1 MLYGEYRCTFRFRN
15 LQCENRIRNKGL
27 LNLSRPEQTVQGS
40 KETALRQ
47 HPINFPIF
55 RIVIS
60 SLNESKEHGKRNNS
74 HHQQRPKRADYRGCD
89 IDNAAA
95 FLAPHTYHRKD
106 QAQQDKNDIG
116 SGPSGSD
123 SVRQRNV
130 QDRWG
135 KSRQRQDAHNER
147 SDAD

>member
-1 MLYGEYRCTFRFRN
+1 MLFLTDVDHVSFEKANETRQNN
-15 LQCENRIRNKGL
+15 LQSATVSLQVVIGL
-27 LNLSRPEQTVQGS
+27 CKR
-40 KETALRQ
+40 KETAIRP
-47 HPINFPIF
+47 HPINFPIL
-55 RIVIS
+55 RITVS

-74 HHQQRPKRADYRGCD
+74 HHQQRPKCADCCGCD

-123 SVRQRNV
+123 SVR
-130 QDRWG
+130 
-135 KSRQRQDAHNER
+135 
-147 SDAD
+147 